1 MTIRISL
8 LPRGLPRA
16 LLAAATAGATAAAL
30 LASASAQAAAHPLAS
45 RPAATH
51 PATQPATANAAT
63 HAPASSEVAGGRFGN
78 VEVTK
83 PVGEMRGFAVL
94 FSAGPHWTRDDETR
108 ADALAREGAMVVG
121 VDTSRYAANVAADT
135 TEKTC
140 HQLYGDPEALAH
152 QLEREQGSSQ
162 YFAPIV
168 IGSGEGALIA
178 ARMLAQAPA
187 NTLAGAVSLDPAAK
201 LDARF
206 APCPADPTL
215 SRGKGLPGF
224 FEQGVTRNGTKA
236 TNAANPANPANA
248 SAVHTF
254 APALAD
260 ADKLVALTAPHLRVA
275 AQSEEDVS
283 DLPLVELPAAHPTDM
298 LAIVISGDGGWR
310 DLDKTIAEAMQKD
323 GINVV
328 GWDAL
333 RYFWSEK
340 TPAQTSHDLGR
351 VIKTYSARWH
361 AKHVALIGYS
371 FGADVMPFAYN
382 RLPEPLRQEVSYM
395 SLLGFAPDA
404 DFQIRVTG
412 WLGMPAS
419 DKALKVRP
427 ELDKVPPSIVQCVY
441 GEKEDETLCPALVNT
456 GIEVVKTTGAH
467 HFDGDYGVLA
477 AKIIEGW
484 KKQIAARG

>member
-1 MTIRISL
+1 MTIRITT
-8 LPRGLPRA
+8 LPRVI
-16 LLAAATAGATAAAL
+16 AAGAAL
-30 LASASAQAAAHPLAS
+30 LACMAAQAAVN
-45 RPAATH
+45 T
-51 PATQPATANAAT
+51 TATATAT
-63 HAPASSEVAGGRFGN
+63 KQVSGGRFGK

-83 PVGEMRGFAVL
+83 PVGAMRGFAVL
-94 FSAGPHWTRDDETR
+94 FSAGKHWTHADQTR
-108 ADALAREGAMVVG
+108 ADALAQHGAMVVG
-121 VDTSRYAANVAADT
+121 VDITHYAAGLAADK

-140 HQLYGDPEALAH
+140 HKLYGDPEALAH
-152 QLEREQGSSQ
+152 QLEREQESSQ

-168 IGSGEGALIA
+168 IGTGEGGLIA

-187 NTLAGAVSLDPAAK
+187 NTLAGAVSLDPATK
-201 LDARF
+201 LDRRF
-206 APCPADPTL
+206 APCPADPKL
-215 SRGKGLPGF
+215 SRGTGLPGF
-224 FEQGVTRNGTKA
+224 FEQGVTTHDDKA
-236 TNAANPANPANA
+236 ATVAMA
-248 SAVHTF
+248 SGAVAVHEF
-254 APALAD
+254 APNVAD
-260 ADKLVALTAPHLRVA
+260 ADKLVELTAPHLHVA
-275 AQSEEDVS
+275 EQSEEDVS

-340 TPAQTSHDLGR
+340 TPEETSHDLGR
-351 VIKTYSARWH
+351 VIKTYGARWH
-361 AKHVALIGYS
+361 AKHVALVGYS

-382 RLPEPLRQEVSYM
+382 RLPDALRSEVSYM

-427 ELDKVPPSIVQCVY
+427 ELNKVPPALVQCVY
-441 GEKEDETLCPALVNT
+441 GEHEKDSLCPALVNT
-456 GIEVVKTTGAH
+456 GIDVVKTSGAH

-477 AKIIEGW
+477 RKIIDGW
-484 KKQIAARG
+484 KKQIAAQG